1 VFCVAA
7 GAVRKIGDQ
16 PNVNRRSVFCIL
28 ALLVAPVAA
37 GGPLEKI
44 QSMLAKPQVL
54 CGRFDQKKQL
64 TGLKKPLSSSG
75 RFCVV
80 PDKGVLWRNLQPF
93 PHTVRLT
100 RDEIVQ
106 LHGDRVTTRLD
117 AKQEP
122 TVRMMTNVFFALL
135 AGDFGQ
141 LEKLFEI
148 HGSIHGNGWNAAL
161 KPRDAGL
168 ANAVGSV
175 TIEGAAYVKNITITE
190 ANGDRTSILFS
201 AIQTGY
207 AAMSEDEAASF

>member
-1 VFCVAA
+1 MNRRWLFCLLALIAASVAA
-7 GAVRKIGDQ
+7 A
-16 PNVNRRSVFCIL
+16 
-28 ALLVAPVAA
+28 
-37 GGPLEKI
+37 GPLEKI

-106 LHGDRVTTRLD
+106 RHGDRTTTRLD
-117 AKQEP
+117 ARQEP
-122 TVRMMTNVFFALL
+122 AVRTITNVFFALL

-141 LEKLFEI
+141 LEKFFEI
-148 HGSIHGNGWNAAL
+148 HGGIHGNGWNAAL
-161 KPRDAGL
+161 KPREAGL
-168 ANAVGSV
+168 ANAIG
-175 TIEGAAYVKNITITE
+175 
-190 ANGDRTSILFS
+190 
-201 AIQTGY
+201 
-207 AAMSEDEAASF
+207 